1 MGHCVYKYVLD
12 DEIIYIGKNDTE
24 LKSRVYSHETEKS
37 DRLYRFFEKY
47 GDKLKIYY
55 TEVKNRLQADL
66 LESFL
71 IDKYKPSFNIAKNYE
86 GVCSLF
92 KGVKEPKFR
101 EFRPKAESRS
111 LRHLKPR
118 RSAGF
123 SNSKYENMAFIMDKA
138 SEHDFTE
145 SITIKDKELPHSWK
159 LIEKPVV
166 YVNMPDG
173 GVKEI
178 CLFDDVKHEDNSI
191 TITFKPCITTEIVHM
206 VKNFYE
212 KKLLLETS

>member
-24 LKSRVYSHETEKS
+24 LKSRVYSHETEKT

-47 GDKLKIYY
+47 GDNLKIYY
-55 TEVKNRLQADL
+55 TEVKNKLQADL

-86 GVCSLF
+86 GVFSLF
-92 KGVKEPKFR
+92 KGVKEPRFR
-101 EFRPKAESRS
+101 EFHPKAESRN
-111 LRHLKPR
+111 LRHLKPKR
-118 RSAGF
+118 TTGF
-123 SNSKYENMAFIMDKA
+123 SNSKYENMAFIMEKA
-138 SEHDFTE
+138 SRHDFKGTL
-145 SITIKDKELPHSWK
+145 TIKDKELPHSWK
-159 LIEKPVV
+159 FIERPVV
-166 YVNMPDG
+166 YVNMADG
-173 GVKEI
+173 GVKGI
-178 CLFDDVKHEDNSI
+178 RLFDEVKHENESM
-191 TITFKPCITTEIVHM
+191 TITFKPCITNEIVYM